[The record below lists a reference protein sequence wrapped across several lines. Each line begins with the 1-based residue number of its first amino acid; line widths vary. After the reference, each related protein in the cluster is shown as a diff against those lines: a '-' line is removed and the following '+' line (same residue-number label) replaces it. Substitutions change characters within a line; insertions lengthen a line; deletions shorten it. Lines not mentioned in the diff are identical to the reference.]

1 MNKGSL
7 TAAVLAVAILAL
19 PATTRAASQPAM
31 VFTLQGQF
39 ANAGFASF
47 DTSTCTSTNVY
58 VFGGDAIVRS
68 GPGST
73 TPSQG
78 AGVFIEQD
86 NPCAN
91 PNMPTVL
98 LAAAG
103 FASPADFQVCCTSQK
118 LSSATL
124 NATVPVTD
132 FVSGLP
138 FTVTVHLIWT
148 GSGDL
153 SSMRGHSVFKSP
165 GLTIINRFDDT
176 TRLATAAGTVSNGTT
191 NFTPV
196 ASQNA
201 QIASVKY
208 GEVDIYH

>member
-1 MNKGSL
+1 MNKRSL

-19 PATTRAASQPAM
+19 PATTQAASQPAM
-31 VFTLQGQF
+31 VFTMRGQF
-39 ANAGFASF
+39 AGAGFTSF

-73 TPSQG
+73 NPSQG

-98 LAAAG
+98 LAAGG

-132 FVSGLP
+132 FVSGSS
-138 FTVTVHLIWT
+138 FTVVVHLSWT
-148 GSGDL
+148 GSGGL
-153 SSMRGHSVFKSP
+153 SSTSSHGVFKSP
-165 GLTIINRFDDT
+165 GLTIINRFNET
-176 TRLATAAGTVSNGTT
+176 IRLATAAGTVSNGTT
-191 NFTPV
+191 NFTPA

-201 QIASVKY
+201 QIASVKD
-208 GEVDIYH
+208 GVVEIYH